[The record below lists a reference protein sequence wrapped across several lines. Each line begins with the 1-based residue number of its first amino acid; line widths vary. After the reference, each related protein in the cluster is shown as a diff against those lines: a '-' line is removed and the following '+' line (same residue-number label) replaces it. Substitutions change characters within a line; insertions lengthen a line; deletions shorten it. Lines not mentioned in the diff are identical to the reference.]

1 LANAIKA
8 VDYFTDLKQD
18 KLNIVATNNSW
29 EAEVSL
35 KLFRTLLKEPT
46 MQEILFIAAA
56 GNSGTDNDATRATTS
71 YP

>member
-46 MQEILFIAAA
+46 MREYYL
-56 GNSGTDNDATRATTS
+56 
-71 YP
+71 